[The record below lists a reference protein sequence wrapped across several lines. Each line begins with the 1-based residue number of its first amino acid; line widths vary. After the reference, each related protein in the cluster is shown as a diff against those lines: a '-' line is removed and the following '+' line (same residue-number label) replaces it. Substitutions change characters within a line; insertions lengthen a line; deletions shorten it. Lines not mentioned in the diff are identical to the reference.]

1 MDMVELI
8 TPIVTAVIGIGG
20 TLVAIKYKHRLAQKR
35 LEEEHICPIGECI
48 SEDVLVIGKLK
59 DVLDETTADRI
70 SIYSFHNGGTF
81 YSGKSM
87 QKMSMSYEE
96 CDNGISSVMLNKQD
110 IPVSACITTLRPL
123 MENGEFYCV
132 DTNDY
137 PEGLCKYHLK
147 NDGVKSTYKYPII
160 DLHRNAIGVLSL
172 DFVKR
177 KTRLDDEDHDSL
189 KLLASQLPGYLGGH
203 TIK

>member
-1 MDMVELI
+1 MLETIIPII
-8 TPIVTAVIGIGG
+8 TAIVGVLG
-20 TLVAIKYKHRLAQKR
+20 TLAAIKYKHKLAQKR
-35 LEEEHICPIGECI
+35 LEDEHECPIGACI
-48 SEDVLVIGKLK
+48 SEDVLVIGKLREM
-59 DVLDETTADRI
+59 LDETSADRI

-123 MENGEFYCV
+123 MLNGEFFCV

-160 DLHRNAIGVLSL
+160 DLHKNAIGILSV

-177 KTRLDDEDHDSL
+177 KTRMDDEDHDSL
-189 KLLASQLPGYLGGH
+189 KLLASQLPGYLSGH
-203 TIK
+203 K

>member
-1 MDMVELI
+1 MLETIIPVI
-8 TPIVTAVIGIGG
+8 TALVGVVG
-20 TLVAIKYKHRLAQKR
+20 TLVAIKYKDKLLKSR
-35 LEEEHICPIGECI
+35 LEEEHVCPIGECI
-48 SEDVLVIGKLK
+48 SEDIVVIGKLRE
-59 DVLDETTADRI
+59 VLDETSADRI
-70 SIYSFHNGGTF
+70 AIYSFHNGGTF

-96 CDNGISSVMLNKQD
+96 CDNGISNVMLNKQD

-160 DLHRNAIGVLSL
+160 DLHKNVIGMISV

-177 KTRLDDEDHDSL
+177 KTRLDDKDHDSL
-189 KLLASQLPGYLGGH
+189 KLLASQLPGYLCGPNN
-203 TIK
+203 KN

>member
-1 MDMVELI
+1 MLETLI
-8 TPIVTAVIGIGG
+8 PVITAILGILG
-20 TLVAIKYKHRLAQKR
+20 TLLAIRYKHILTKKR
-35 LEEEHICPIGECI
+35 METEHVCPIGECI
-48 SEDVLVIGKLK
+48 SEDTLVIEKLR
-59 DVLDETTADRI
+59 DILDEIRADRI
-70 SIYSFHNGGTF
+70 SIYSFHNGGTY

-96 CDNGISSVMLNKQD
+96 CDNGISSVMLDKQD
-110 IPVSACITTLRPL
+110 IPVSACITTLKPL

-132 DTNDY
+132 DTKEY

-160 DLHRNAIGVLSL
+160 DLHRNAIGVLSV

-177 KTRLDDEDHDSL
+177 KTRLDDEEHDSL
-189 KLLASQLPGYLGGH
+189 KLLSSQLPGYLSGH
-203 TIK
+203 K